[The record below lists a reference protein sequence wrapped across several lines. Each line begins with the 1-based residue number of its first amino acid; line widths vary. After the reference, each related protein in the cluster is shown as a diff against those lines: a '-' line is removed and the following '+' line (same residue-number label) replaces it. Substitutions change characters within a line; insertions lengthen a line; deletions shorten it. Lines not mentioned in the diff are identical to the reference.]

1 MRRSSWIILLTAGS
15 LLVIATVLY
24 SLTYSERAP
33 AMSQAV
39 ATELAEAGRRAVERG
54 DVNALFDL
62 FTKDATVLG
71 RTRADA
77 YVEIAKAMSEMRGN
91 FSINIRNLEV
101 RREGRSAQATFTMDV
116 GQKDDRMDVVYYPDL
131 RMRARIAKI
140 RTPRWWGLFEAE
152 SWKVTEIESDPPIL
166 PKADPP

>member
-1 MRRSSWIILLTAGS
+1 MRRSSWIILLSAGT

-24 SLTYSERAP
+24 SLTYAERAP

-39 ATELAEAGRRAVERG
+39 AAELLETGRRAVERS

-62 FTKDATVLG
+62 FTEDATVLG

-77 YVEIAKAMSEMRGN
+77 RAEIAKAMSEMRGD
-91 FSINIRNLEV
+91 FSISIRNLEV
-101 RREGRSAQATFTMDV
+101 RPEGRSAQVTFTMDV

-131 RMRARIAKI
+131 RVRARIAKI
-140 RTPRWWGLFEAE
+140 RIPRWWGLFEAE
-152 SWKVTEIESDPPIL
+152 KWQITELESDPPIL
-166 PKADPP
+166 PKPERP